1 MLRGLAVVAFAILG
15 CSSPPVARE
24 PVVVA
29 PTSPLARV
37 DASVDLDGRPIG
49 TSAAPTILIVMAS
62 WCSHCH
68 VQLAVLAEVREAYP
82 ATRILGINYKEHE
95 EYDGRGNPQALR
107 AYVAKTASWLRVIPA
122 DDALFEVLGRPPK
135 IPTVFV
141 YDASGRL
148 VARFDRRDRAPPDA
162 TELAALLRGLG
173 A

>member
-1 MLRGLAVVAFAILG
+1 MLRWLVLFAILG
-15 CSSPPVARE
+15 CSSPPTARE

-29 PTSPLARV
+29 PTSPVARV
-37 DASVDLDGRPIG
+37 DASVDLDGKAIG
-49 TSAAPTILIVMAS
+49 ASAAPATILIVMAS

-68 VQLAVLAEVREAYP
+68 AVLAVLAEVREAHP
-82 ATRILGINYKEHE
+82 TTRILGINYKDHE

-107 AYVAKTASWLRVIPA
+107 AYVAKTAPWLRVVPA

-141 YDASGRL
+141 YDATGRL
-148 VARFDRRDRAPPDA
+148 VARFDRRDRAPPEA